1 MRQQA
6 AKTLSTNQLFLVDLK
21 LKVSHILYQWKDK
34 KSRNN
39 KMNEKQEKIIN
50 FSILKEKKTLDTLER
65 NFI

>member
-39 KMNEKQEKIIN
+39 KMNEKQQKIIN
-50 FSILKEKKTLDTLER
+50 FRVLKEK
-65 NFI
+65 